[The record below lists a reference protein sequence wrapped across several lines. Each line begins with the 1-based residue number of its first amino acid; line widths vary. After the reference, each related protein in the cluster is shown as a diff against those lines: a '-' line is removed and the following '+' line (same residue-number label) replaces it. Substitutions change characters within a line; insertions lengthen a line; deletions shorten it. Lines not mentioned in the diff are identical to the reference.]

1 MIASHQISA
10 RYPQLDVTERNVT
23 PTLHPCLKNA
33 MKTVFLL
40 DGIRK
45 YMNLKDKFFPL
56 KSD

>member
-10 RYPQLDVTERNVT
+10 HYPQLDVTERNVT
-23 PTLHPCLKNA
+23 PTHHPCLKNA
-33 MKTVFLL
+33 MKTVFRL